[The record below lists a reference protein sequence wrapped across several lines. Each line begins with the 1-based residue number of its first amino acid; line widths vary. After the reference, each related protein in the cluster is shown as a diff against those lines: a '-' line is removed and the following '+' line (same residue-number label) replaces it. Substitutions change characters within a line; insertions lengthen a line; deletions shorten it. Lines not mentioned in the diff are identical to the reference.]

1 MKIWIG
7 LICATMG
14 TIAVG
19 RSDTLSYSPD
29 GGLVAFGA
37 FTYSY
42 DSATRLTEVW
52 SNDVKVAEHQY
63 DAFGRRV
70 RKITPNAVRTFV
82 YDGWLPLLE
91 IVEYT
96 GGRVERIDYC
106 WGKDISGT
114 LDGAGGVGGLLYL
127 RRDRSEVF
135 IPLFDAT
142 GNVLHYIDASGNVV
156 ASYVYDA
163 FGNTVAK
170 DGPMANEFHMR
181 FATRYYDD
189 ESQLY
194 YFGKRFY
201 SPRLSRWMSRD
212 PEGEDGGLNLYVS
225 CHNDM
230 VNNVDPL
237 GTYTLADAQ
246 GSLTRRGVPKT
257 RRVGLSWIYFD
268 AEIFDEWLRL
278 ERLRGNWWSTLP
290 KCPCSICVRKDGTA
304 KNPDSR
310 KWKDPA
316 KGGVLLRRYHPGGVY
331 EMRSKP
337 VGGHGN
343 QCVYDAGGN
352 LLEGPVA
359 GGTVDYYAPGWDVL
373 WGHQPHDVATWE
385 LARDLGRIPD
395 YYLVRP
401 SW

>member
-19 RSDTLSYSPD
+19 RSDALFYSSD

-114 LDGAGGVGGLLYL
+114 L
-127 RRDRSEVF
+127 E
-135 IPLFDAT
+135 
-142 GNVLHYIDASGNVV
+142 
-156 ASYVYDA
+156 
-163 FGNTVAK
+163 
-170 DGPMANEFHMR
+170 GPM
-181 FATRYYDD
+181 
-189 ESQLY
+189 
-194 YFGKRFY
+194 
-201 SPRLSRWMSRD
+201 
-212 PEGEDGGLNLYVS
+212 
-225 CHNDM
+225 
-230 VNNVDPL
+230 
-237 GTYTLADAQ
+237 
-246 GSLTRRGVPKT
+246 
-257 RRVGLSWIYFD
+257 
-268 AEIFDEWLRL
+268 
-278 ERLRGNWWSTLP
+278 
-290 KCPCSICVRKDGTA
+290 
-304 KNPDSR
+304 
-310 KWKDPA
+310 
-316 KGGVLLRRYHPGGVY
+316 
-331 EMRSKP
+331 
-337 VGGHGN
+337 
-343 QCVYDAGGN
+343 
-352 LLEGPVA
+352 A

-395 YYLVRP
+395 YYSVRP